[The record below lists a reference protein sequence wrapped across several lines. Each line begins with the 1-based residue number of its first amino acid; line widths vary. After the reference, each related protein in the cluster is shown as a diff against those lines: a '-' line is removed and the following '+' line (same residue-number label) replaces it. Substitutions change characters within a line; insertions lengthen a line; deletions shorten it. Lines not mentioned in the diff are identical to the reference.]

1 MAEEQKNENQ
11 QMRPEDIFPKDIYTF
26 MKMII
31 GSLSSQVW
39 IFLGLTPHPVTQKIE
54 KDIIQ
59 AKIALDTI
67 DFIYKLIEVKIEEA
81 EKKAYEELLGNL
93 KLNFIEQSKQ

>member
-1 MAEEQKNENQ
+1 MTEETTNP
-11 QMRPEDIFPKDIYTF
+11 QMNPEDLFPKDIYSF
-26 MKMII
+26 MKMIM

-39 IFLGLTPHPVTQKIE
+39 IFLGLMPHPSTQKVE
-54 KDIIQ
+54 KDIAQ

-67 DFIYKLIEVKIEEA
+67 DFIYNLISSTMEEA

-93 KLNFIEQSKQ
+93 KLNFIEQSK